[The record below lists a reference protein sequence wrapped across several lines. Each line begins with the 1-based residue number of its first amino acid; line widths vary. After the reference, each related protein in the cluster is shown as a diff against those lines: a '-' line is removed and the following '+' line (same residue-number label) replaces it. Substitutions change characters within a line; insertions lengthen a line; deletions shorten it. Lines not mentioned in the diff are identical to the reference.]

1 MRFGAAQ
8 TQDLTIPQR
17 IYVADAVKRA
27 SKAAFKSPMASGC
40 LEKRSA
46 PKIGPRLRAVMRRA
60 QAWRFSSESGLP
72 RMYRCSGCGRQR
84 ECLDGGDCAEYRPAE
99 YESKPDRRFLWE
111 RHPQYL
117 NRSSHR
123 RNNQHLCAV
132 KFNRGRRECE
142 SAERNNGAGRRAIQS
157 ERSVHA
163 LRRCGKRH
171 SQRNSAPL
179 WGRGLVSGRR
189 AHAFIYAVRK
199 AKWFGVDLF
208 AQSSGSQRELDRGN

>member
-84 ECLDGGDCAEYRPAE
+84 ECPTAGIAPNTAPLNMNQSPTGGFFGNGIPNTSIDPVTGATINTFAPLNSTAGVANVKALNATTVRVGA
-99 YESKPDRRFLWE
+99 
-111 RHPQYL
+111 QYKVSDQFTL
-117 NRSSHR
+117 SGDVEKGIHNETQHR
-123 RNNQHLCAV
+123 YGVGASYQV
-132 KFNRGRRECE
+132 
-142 SAERNNGAGRRAIQS
+142 AERTRLYTR
-157 ERSVHA
+157 
-163 LRRCGKRH
+163 
-171 SQRNSAPL
+171 
-179 WGRGLVSGRR
+179 
-189 AHAFIYAVRK
+189 Y
-199 AKWFGVDLF
+199 
-208 AQSSGSQRELDRGN
+208 